1 MFVGVNFLVMFNFFG
16 HIHWVILNRSSDYSS
31 KIGQIYVFT
40 RLHGWKYLDSEESNF
55 SKCFWIF
62 IIFVALVA
70 AAFLLYTNT
79 DEFSN
84 VSVVTR

>member
-1 MFVGVNFLVMFNFFG
+1 MFFP
-16 HIHWVILNRSSDYSS
+16 
-31 KIGQIYVFT
+31 

-84 VSVVTR
+84 VSVVTRQDILFELSLKVFVVTSQINLRHI